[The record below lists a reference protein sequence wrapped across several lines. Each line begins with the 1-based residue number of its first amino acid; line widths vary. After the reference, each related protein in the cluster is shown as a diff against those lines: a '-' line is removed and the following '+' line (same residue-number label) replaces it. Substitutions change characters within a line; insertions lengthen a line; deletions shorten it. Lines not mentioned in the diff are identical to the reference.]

1 MMLIFLV
8 RHGESEGN
16 RDNKFRGRVDF
27 PLTDIGMAQA
37 NDLKDFLKDF
47 EFEMI
52 VSSPLKR
59 SLQTAQP
66 IADLKKIEVKKDE
79 NFNNISLGP
88 WENLTKDYVE
98 KNFPKEW
105 EIWKKNPEYLEVEGM
120 EKLDDVMKRSKN
132 RLKELV
138 RISKGNILVVTH
150 RAVLKPLVAG
160 ILGIEKPYFWKIHF
174 DPASTTIFE
183 YRDEN
188 FMLKNLNIN
197 YYLKHNPLEYF

>member
-1 MMLIFLV
+1 MFIYLV

-27 PLTDIGMAQA
+27 PLTEIGERQA
-37 NDLKDFLKDF
+37 TELREFLKDF
-47 EFEMI
+47 EFERI
-52 VSSPLKR
+52 ISSPLKR

-66 IADLKKIEVKKDE
+66 IADFKKIQIEKDE
-79 NFNNISLGP
+79 SFNNINLGP
-88 WENLTKDYVE
+88 WEGLTKEYVE

-105 EIWKKNPEYLEVEGM
+105 EIWKKTPEYLDVDGM
-120 EKLDDVMKRSKN
+120 EKLDDVMERSLKRT
-132 RLKELV
+132 KEIV
-138 RISKGNILVVTH
+138 ENSKGNILIVTH

-160 ILGIEKPYFWKIHF
+160 ILGIPKPYFWKIHF

-183 YRDEN
+183 YKNGN

-197 YYLKHNPLEYF
+197 HYLKNNPQEYF

>member
-1 MMLIFLV
+1 MFIYLV

-27 PLTDIGMAQA
+27 PLTEIGERQA
-37 NDLKDFLKDF
+37 TELREFLKDF
-47 EFEMI
+47 EFERI
-52 VSSPLKR
+52 ISSPLKR

-66 IADLKKIEVKKDE
+66 IADFKKIQIEKDE
-79 NFNNISLGP
+79 SFNNISLGP
-88 WENLTKDYVE
+88 WEDLTKEYVE

-105 EIWKKNPEYLEVEGM
+105 EIWKKTPEYLDVDGM
-120 EKLDDVMKRSKN
+120 EKLDDVMERSLKRT
-132 RLKELV
+132 KEIV
-138 RISKGNILVVTH
+138 ENSKGNILIVTH

-160 ILGIEKPYFWKIHF
+160 ILGIPKPYFWKIHF

-183 YRDEN
+183 YKNGN

-197 YYLKHNPLEYF
+197 HYLKNNPQEYF